1 MEPIMILKIGWTY
14 QNTCGML
21 IGNCDLSITATGSTK
36 EELVEMMKDATVLL
50 IEDLIEDGDLY
61 SYIREWGSLYPIP
74 SVEFTKVECV
84 GSTITDNAVS
94 LEIQLG

>member
-1 MEPIMILKIGWTY
+1 MILKIGWTY

-50 IEDLIEDGDLY
+50 IEDLIDDGALY
-61 SYIREWGSLYPIP
+61 WYLREYGYPIIIP
-74 SVEFTKVECV
+74 QVEFTKVECV

-94 LEIQLG
+94 LEIRLG